1 MTRLAELSLY
11 QKQGGVPICP
21 IKAFAGYLHLR
32 GKRYT
37 LGGAGLR
44 AASDRKPE
52 EKEIK
57 KTRSAPQGE
66 GLLLARR
73 LFLVWLETAAAAP
86 RMQLAIPTG
95 SEARN
100 GCRRL
105 DMSSLPCRPFRRAC
119 RKRVPITHLIA
130 QTGQPSNN
138 GYATRIRSLKLNWIN
153 SAVVLIPRS
162 SITRYLW
169 NAMVLGVTLRISA
182 ASFIDFPSANTW
194 ITCR

>member
-1 MTRLAELSLY
+1 MNALWRAANY
-11 QKQGGVPICP
+11 ACACVGR
-21 IKAFAGYLHLR
+21 LR
-32 GKRYT
+32 GSGTHFEKRTY
-37 LGGAGLR
+37 LDVASSKMKLLNVM
-44 AASDRKPE
+44 AA
-52 EKEIK
+52 I
-57 KTRSAPQGE
+57 T
-66 GLLLARR
+66 
-73 LFLVWLETAAAAP
+73 
-86 RMQLAIPTG
+86 
-95 SEARN
+95 
-100 GCRRL
+100 
-105 DMSSLPCRPFRRAC
+105 C
-119 RKRVPITHLIA
+119 RKHVPITHLIA